1 MFNGWACASLKV
13 FIFEIPD
20 CGIPHF
26 DPHLVW
32 RWSWHETILVWTS
45 SSTNDIPN
53 NAGHINGSNL
63 ISVLKEVAGK
73 CWNPRARLVLN
84 VFSGPGI
91 VKLNDLSRFQIELPF
106 IHWKTQGPSLNAAG
120 NDWLSRMKTPG
131 KMTANLH
138 SSTRRC
144 AALANS
150 PLAGFTFFTVF
161 DWRLA
166 FAKTRCGARFIM
178 ANQPSTTNPPL
189 TYPPQK

>member
-1 MFNGWACASLKV
+1 MFNGWAATSLKV
-13 FIFEIPD
+13 FFFEIPD

-32 RWSWHETILVWTS
+32 RWSWHETLLVWTS

-53 NAGHINGSNL
+53 NAGHIYGSKL

-73 CWNPRARLVLN
+73 CWNPRARLVLS

-106 IHWKTQGPSLNAAG
+106 IHRKTQGPSLNAAG

-161 DWRLA
+161 DWRLLRRDA
-166 FAKTRCGARFIM
+166 EQDLLWLI
-178 ANQPSTTNPPL
+178 NHQPPTPP
-189 TYPPQK
+189 